1 MKALFWLTIV
11 MALAATA
18 GLAVVALRD
27 RTAEAVVP
35 AHEPDREEPG
45 PRSEEPRPRPEP
57 TTLRRYQ
64 TTATLTED
72 LRDALAGEP
81 KDLFQEWRRVS
92 GALETKARWTL
103 ENVASLEASP
113 RVRALLVLAAGVH
126 MPDEDLLLAF
136 LEDRR
141 AIVRH
146 AAALATGYQP
156 TGTHERELIEGL
168 AIPLGRRPAS
178 VAQQRLRRRG
188 AAEQDAEVR
197 KAIEAVL
204 SGASRRR

>member
-27 RTAEAVVP
+27 GTAEMVP
-35 AHEPDREEPG
+35 AHEPDRPAPG
-45 PRSEEPRPRPEP
+45 PRPEGARPRPEP
-57 TTLRRYQ
+57 RTLRRYQ
-64 TTATLTED
+64 TTATLAED

-81 KDLFQEWRRVS
+81 KDLFKEWRRVS
-92 GALETKARWTL
+92 GALEPKARWTL
-103 ENVASLEASP
+103 ENVAPLEASP

-126 MPDEDLLLAF
+126 VQDEDLLLAF

-146 AAALATGYQP
+146 AAALATGYLP
-156 TGTHERELIEGL
+156 TGTHERELVEGL

-178 VAQQRLRRRG
+178 AAQQRLRRRE
-188 AAEQDAEVR
+188 AAEQDAEVLR
-197 KAIEAVL
+197 AIAAVL